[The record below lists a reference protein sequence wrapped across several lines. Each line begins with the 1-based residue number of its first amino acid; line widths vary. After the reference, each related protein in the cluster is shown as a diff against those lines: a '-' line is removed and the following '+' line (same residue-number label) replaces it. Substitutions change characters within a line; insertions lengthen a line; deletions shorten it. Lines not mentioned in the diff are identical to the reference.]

1 MFGHWILPWIA
12 SCFVMKRYGRP
23 SGEALRSQLGKITT
37 PVLVLGSWSGQHEQ
51 FGASGMDVPRAKFE
65 ETFEEQYQGPRTLHF
80 AMADTAR
87 HFLMLDGPQWF
98 FAEVDGFLSDPAKTI
113 GQRGFAGST

>member
-1 MFGHWILPWIA
+1 M
-12 SCFVMKRYGRP
+12 
-23 SGEALRSQLGKITT
+23 
-37 PVLVLGSWSGQHEQ
+37 LVLGSWSGQHEQ
-51 FGASGMDVPRAKFE
+51 FGASGMDVKFE
-65 ETFEEQYQGPRTLHF
+65 ETFEEQYQGPRTLHS

-87 HFLMLDGPQWF
+87 HFLMLDDPPWF